1 MARSK
6 TYRFIDLF
14 AGIGGFHLGLSAAGG
29 RCVFASEWDTHARA
43 TYEHNFKVTDKRLF
57 TTGHFVGDITKVDP
71 ASIPDFDILAGGFPC
86 QPFSH
91 AGFKKGFADS
101 RGTLFFN
108 IAEIIRVKRPRA
120 FFLENV
126 RHLLKH
132 DNGRT
137 FAAIKDVLTNQ
148 LGYSFDARLVRAS
161 DFGLPQHRPRLY
173 MVGFRDPDSS
183 FTWPTPVPLSMTMS
197 DVFGAPCSRAIGF
210 TLRVGGR
217 GSGLHDRRNWDAYL
231 VDGALRRLG
240 PREGKL
246 MQGFPDDFEF
256 PVSPVQ
262 AMKQLGN
269 SVAVPAVEAVARQIV
284 KTLRTADKHALQQ
297 KSRRV
302 E

>member
-1 MARSK
+1 
-6 TYRFIDLF
+6 
-14 AGIGGFHLGLSAAGG
+14 
-29 RCVFASEWDTHARA
+29 
-43 TYEHNFKVTDKRLF
+43 
-57 TTGHFVGDITKVDP
+57 
-71 ASIPDFDILAGGFPC
+71 
-86 QPFSH
+86 
-91 AGFKKGFADS
+91 
-101 RGTLFFN
+101 
-108 IAEIIRVKRPRA
+108 
-120 FFLENV
+120 
-126 RHLLKH
+126 
-132 DNGRT
+132 
-137 FAAIKDVLTNQ
+137 
-148 LGYSFDARLVRAS
+148 
-161 DFGLPQHRPRLY
+161 
-173 MVGFRDPDSS
+173 
-183 FTWPTPVPLSMTMS
+183 MTMS